1 MPVLPRRSS
10 IYSNNKE
17 KGDFIMNIE
26 KAKTNPKA
34 YIDNIIANVKSYDSD
49 KVPKEL
55 VTNINKWKW
64 GGYG

>member
-1 MPVLPRRSS
+1 
-10 IYSNNKE
+10 
-17 KGDFIMNIE
+17 MNIE